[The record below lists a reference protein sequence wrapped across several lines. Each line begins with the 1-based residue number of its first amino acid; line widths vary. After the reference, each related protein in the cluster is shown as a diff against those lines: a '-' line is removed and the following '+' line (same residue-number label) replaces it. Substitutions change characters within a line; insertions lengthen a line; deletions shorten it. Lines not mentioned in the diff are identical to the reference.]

1 MTQMSSAIQNP
12 GDELAEELRRQS
24 EQDASMTP
32 MDSLLE
38 QAQKQG
44 FTEDHYFRLLGRLWT
59 VKRMM
64 YYVYGGWAMGI
75 NLNEYPPTV
84 AYLFGT
90 QICDESAHEMQYI
103 DEILRRK
110 WVRTQRKAF
119 EHPYCQFAAA
129 TRVASYIFSLRAL
142 ANYSQNIRIA
152 ALNLGPK
159 VMELAWM
166 TRFAHS
172 LPDEAIRAIFASQ
185 LAESRSHI
193 LMGRLQVERFIE
205 KEVDA
210 RLSQRL
216 CAEARRDYLFLLEE
230 IARFV
235 LGMKEEEKGEVV
247 ISADID

>member
-1 MTQMSSAIQNP
+1 MQNP
-12 GDELAEELRRQS
+12 GAALAEELRRQS
-24 EQDASMTP
+24 EQDASITP
-32 MDSLLE
+32 MNWLLE
-38 QAQKQG
+38 KAQKKD

-84 AYLFGT
+84 AYLFGK
-90 QICDESAHEMQYI
+90 QIHDESTHEMHYV
-103 DEILRRK
+103 DEILRRR
-110 WVRTQRKAF
+110 WVRTQREAF
-119 EHPYCQFAAA
+119 EHSYCQFAPA

-166 TRFAHS
+166 TRFAQS
-172 LPDEAIRAIFASQ
+172 LPDESVRAIFASQ
-185 LAESRSHI
+185 LSETRSHI
-193 LMGRLQVERFIE
+193 LMGRLQVERFIT
-205 KEVDA
+205 KEVDV
-210 RLSQRL
+210 RLSKLL

-230 IARFV
+230 IAKFV
-235 LGMKEEEKGEVV
+235 LGMKQEERGEVTV
-247 ISADID
+247 SADID

>member
-1 MTQMSSAIQNP
+1 MMISPIQNP
-12 GDELAEELRRQS
+12 GAALAEELQKQS
-24 EQDASMTP
+24 EQEASATP

-38 QAQKQG
+38 QARKEG
-44 FTEDHYFRLLGRLWT
+44 FIEDHYFRLLGRLWT

-84 AYLFGT
+84 AYLFGK
-90 QICDESAHEMQYI
+90 QIYDESTHEMHYV

-110 WVRTQRKAF
+110 WVRTQRQAF
-119 EHPYCQFAAA
+119 EHPYCRFVTA
-129 TRVASYIFSLRAL
+129 TRVASYVFSLRAL
-142 ANYSQNIRIA
+142 ANYPQNLRIA

-166 TRFAHS
+166 TRFAES
-172 LPDEAIRAIFASQ
+172 CPDEPVRAIFASQ
-185 LAESRSHI
+185 LPETRSHI
-193 LMGRLQVERFIE
+193 LMGRLQVERFMT
-205 KEVDA
+205 KDVDV
-210 RLSQRL
+210 RLSRRL
-216 CAEARRDYLFLLEE
+216 CAETRRDYLFLLEE

-235 LGMKEEEKGEVV
+235 LGVKEEERGEVA